1 MAKFG
6 VPVYVQ
12 KDVNFILYGEY
23 RALSTGP
30 AAACLGFMGTGL
42 GFASV
47 IRGRLVAGARGFA
60 GELGHIPV
68 MGKDDPCACGN
79 NGCLELYAAGRR
91 ITELTDQAQTN
102 VADFFVNP
110 THAADVQEWLD
121 NLTIG
126 MVTAITPPRSDGSDC
141 RRRSCRYA
149 GVPL

>member
-30 AAACLGFMGTGL
+30 SCSVLGFYVGQAGLWLCDPQTGHRRP
-42 GFASV
+42 GFAVSSG
-47 IRGRLVAGARGFA
+47 IFPLRARM
-60 GELGHIPV
+60 IPV
-68 MGKDDPCACGN
+68 PAEITAVWSC
-79 NGCLELYAAGRR
+79 AAGRR
-91 ITELTDQAQTN
+91 ITELTAQAQTN
-102 VADFFVNP
+102 ADFFVNP

-126 MVTAITPPRSDGSDC
+126 MVTAITLLDPTVVIVGG
-141 RRRSCRYA
+141 
-149 GVPL
+149 GVADMQGFP